1 MSIFTRKKITD
12 FLIYGFGQVINLAS
26 PLFVMPLIIY
36 KCGEDGLGKVGVGFS
51 LALILSGIID
61 YGSYIHGVKEISIN
75 RDNKMILENRLKAIY
90 FSKLLL
96 FLMVFAFALVLIF
109 TVPFFSKDKPLF
121 FLSLTIVVGQ
131 FINPQWFFQGVEN
144 FKWISF
150 ANVTSKIIYILLVIL
165 FIKEKT
171 DYVYANLFFG
181 VVAIIG
187 NGIGLIWLINKYS
200 FSLNGFSLKDA
211 ITIIKVEFSFSVS
224 QFFLSMYQFF
234 PIIMIS
240 YIGGDFMAGQ
250 FRVID
255 QIVTIFKT
263 YLNMFFYF
271 VYSNVCYEL
280 NLNFKKGIKVW
291 KQYNGLN
298 FILLFTV
305 MAAFFIFSDLIL
317 TYFKIDK
324 ERITLMSE
332 YFRVGLLVP
341 LLVSISQPLR
351 QLMFA
356 FNENK
361 IYIRIT
367 IIATL
372 LNFIMLFILTK
383 SLGLKGAFLSI
394 IVIEFFV
401 IILYSKIVTKHIVGE
416 TININE

>member
-12 FLIYGFGQVINLAS
+12 FLIYGFGQVINLVS

-36 KCGEDGLGKVGVGFS
+36 RCGEDGLGKVGVGFS
-51 LALILSGIID
+51 FALILNGIID
-61 YGSYIHGVKEISIN
+61 YGSYINGVKAISIN
-75 RDNKMILENRLKAIY
+75 RDVPTVLENRLKAIY

-96 FLMVFAFALVLIF
+96 LLLVFSLISLLIF
-109 TVPFFSKDKPLF
+109 TVPFFSKDKSLF
-121 FLSLTIVVGQ
+121 FFSLTIVVGQ

-144 FKWISF
+144 FKWIS
-150 ANVTSKIIYILLVIL
+150 AVNVTSKIIYILLIVL

-171 DYVYANLFFG
+171 DYVFANLFFG
-181 VVAIIG
+181 IGAIIG

-200 FSLNGFSLKDA
+200 FSWSGFSLKEA
-211 ITIIKVEFSFSVS
+211 TTIIREEFSFSVS

-280 NLNFKKGIKVW
+280 NLNYKKGIKVW

-298 FILLFTV
+298 FILLFLIMTV
-305 MAAFFIFSDLIL
+305 FFVCSELIL
-317 TYFKIDK
+317 TFFKID
-324 ERITLMSE
+324 EARIASMST
-332 YFRVGLLVP
+332 YFRIGLFVP

-361 IYIRIT
+361 IYIKIT

-372 LNFIMLFILTK
+372 INFILLYILTNNF
-383 SLGLKGAFLSI
+383 GLKGAFFSI
-394 IVIEFFV
+394 IFIEFII
-401 IILYSKIVTKHIVGE
+401 IILYSFILKKHLSYKIAE
-416 TININE
+416 INE

>member
-1 MSIFTRKKITD
+1 MSIFTRKKITN

-26 PLFVMPLIIY
+26 PLLVMPLIIY

-61 YGSYIHGVKEISIN
+61 YGSYIHGVKAISIN
-75 RDNKMILENRLKAIY
+75 RDNNNILENRLKAIY

-96 FLMVFAFALVLIF
+96 FIMVFAFVSVLIF
-109 TVPFFSKDKPLF
+109 TVPFFSKDKTLF

-131 FINPQWFFQGVEN
+131 LINPQWFFQGVEN
-144 FKWISF
+144 FKWISVV
-150 ANVTSKIIYILLVIL
+150 NVTSKLIYILLVIL

-171 DYVYANLFFG
+171 DYVYTNLFFG
-181 VVAIIG
+181 IGNIIG
-187 NGIGLIWLINKYS
+187 NGVGLIWLVNRYS
-200 FSLNGFSLKDA
+200 FSFSGFSLKDA
-211 ITIIKVEFSFSVS
+211 ITIIKEEFSFSVS

-255 QIVTIFKT
+255 LIVSVFKT

-280 NLNFKKGIKVW
+280 NLNFKKGIKIW

-298 FILLFTV
+298 FILLFSI
-305 MAAFFIFSDLIL
+305 MAFFFVCSELIL

-324 ERITLMSE
+324 DRISLMSD
-332 YFRVGLLVP
+332 YFRIGLLVP
-341 LLVSISQPLR
+341 FLVSISQPLR

-372 LNFIMLFILTK
+372 LNFVLLFILTK
-383 SLGLKGAFLSI
+383 NFGLKGAFLSI
-394 IVIEFFV
+394 VVIEFFV

>member
-12 FLIYGFGQVINLAS
+12 FLIYGFGQVINLVS

-36 KCGEDGLGKVGVGFS
+36 KCGQDGLGRVGVGFS
-51 LALILSGIID
+51 FALILNGIID
-61 YGSYIHGVKEISIN
+61 YGSYINGVKVISIN
-75 RDNKMILENRLKAIY
+75 RDNHSILENRLKAIY
-90 FSKLLL
+90 LSKLLL
-96 FLMVFAFALVLIF
+96 LLMVFAVISILIF
-109 TVPFFSKDKPLF
+109 TVPFLSRDKTLF
-121 FLSLTIVVGQ
+121 FLSLIIVVGQ
-131 FINPQWFFQGVEN
+131 FINPHWFFQGVEN
-144 FKWISF
+144 FKWISVV
-150 ANVTSKIIYILLVIL
+150 NVTSKVIYILLVIL

-171 DYVYANLFFG
+171 DYVFANLFFG
-181 VVAIIG
+181 VGAIIG
-187 NGIGLIWLINKYS
+187 NGIGLIWLINRYS
-200 FSLNGFSLKDA
+200 FSLSGFSLKDA
-211 ITIIKVEFSFSVS
+211 TTIIKEEFSFSVS

-280 NLNFKKGIKVW
+280 NLSFKKGIKVW

-298 FILLFTV
+298 FILLFSI
-305 MAAFFIFSDLIL
+305 MAVFFVFSELIL

-324 ERITLMSE
+324 TRIPLMST
-332 YFRVGLLVP
+332 YFRIGLLVP
-341 LLVSISQPLR
+341 LLVSISQPFR

-372 LNFIMLFILTK
+372 LNFALLFILTK
-383 SLGLKGAFLSI
+383 NFGLKGAFISI
-394 IVIEFFV
+394 IVIETII
-401 IILYSKIVTKHIVGE
+401 IILYLKIINKHLLGK
-416 TININE
+416 TIRINE

>member
-12 FLIYGFGQVINLAS
+12 FLIYGFGQVINLVS
-26 PLFVMPLIIY
+26 PLFVMPFIIY
-36 KCGEDGLGKVGVGFS
+36 KCGEDGLGRVGVGFS
-51 LALILSGIID
+51 FALILNGIID
-61 YGSYIHGVKEISIN
+61 YGSYINGVKAISIN
-75 RDNKMILENRLKAIY
+75 RDNHTVLENRLKAIY

-96 FLMVFAFALVLIF
+96 LLLVFSFISLLIF
-109 TVPFFSKDKPLF
+109 TVPFFSRDKTLF
-121 FLSLTIVVGQ
+121 FLSLTIVLGQ

-144 FKWISF
+144 FKWIS
-150 ANVTSKIIYILLVIL
+150 AVNVTSKIIYILLIIV

-171 DYVYANLFFG
+171 DYVFANLFFG
-181 VVAIIG
+181 IGAIIG

-200 FSLNGFSLKDA
+200 FTWSGFSLKEA
-211 ITIIKVEFSFSVS
+211 TTILKEEFSFSLS

-280 NLNFKKGIKVW
+280 NLNFKKGMKIW

-298 FILLFTV
+298 FILLFLI
-305 MAAFFIFSDLIL
+305 MAVFFVCSELIL
-317 TYFKIDK
+317 TYFKIDE
-324 ERITLMSE
+324 ERIPLMST
-332 YFRVGLLVP
+332 YFRIGLFVP

-361 IYIRIT
+361 IYIKIT

-372 LNFIMLFILTK
+372 INFILLYILTNNF
-383 SLGLKGAFLSI
+383 GLKGAFFSI
-394 IVIEFFV
+394 IVIEFII
-401 IILYSKIVTKHIVGE
+401 IILYSLILKRHLSFKIAE
-416 TININE
+416 INE

>member
-1 MSIFTRKKITD
+1 MSIFNRKKITD
-12 FLIYGFGQVINLAS
+12 FFIYGFGQVINLVS
-26 PLFVMPLIIY
+26 PLFVMPFIIY
-36 KCGEDGLGKVGVGFS
+36 KCGEDGLGRVGVGFS
-51 LALILSGIID
+51 FALILNGIID
-61 YGSYIHGVKEISIN
+61 YGSYINGVKEISIN
-75 RDNKMILENRLKAIY
+75 RDNNTILENRLKAIY
-90 FSKLLL
+90 LSKLLL
-96 FLMVFAFALVLIF
+96 LLLVFAFISILIF
-109 TVPFFSKDKPLF
+109 TVPFFSKDKTLF

-144 FKWISF
+144 FKWISLV
-150 ANVTSKIIYILLVIL
+150 NVTSKIIYILFVIL
-165 FIKEKT
+165 FIKEKA
-171 DYVYANLFFG
+171 DYVFANLFFG
-181 VVAIIG
+181 VGAIIG
-187 NGIGLIWLINKYS
+187 NGIGLIWLLNRYS
-200 FSLNGFSLKDA
+200 ISLNGFSLRDA
-211 ITIIKVEFSFSVS
+211 TNIIKSEFSFSVS

-280 NLNFKKGIKVW
+280 NLNFNKGIKVW

-298 FILLFTV
+298 FVLLFSV
-305 MAAFFIFSDLIL
+305 MAVFFVWSELIL
-317 TYFKIDK
+317 TYFKIDS
-324 ERITLMSE
+324 ERIPLMAT
-332 YFRVGLLVP
+332 YFRIGLLVP

-372 LNFIMLFILTK
+372 LNLVLLFVLTK
-383 SLGLKGAFLSI
+383 NLGLKGAFLSI
-394 IVIEFFV
+394 IVIEFF
-401 IILYSKIVTKHIVGE
+401 IIVLYTKIIMKHLRGKTV
-416 TININE
+416 